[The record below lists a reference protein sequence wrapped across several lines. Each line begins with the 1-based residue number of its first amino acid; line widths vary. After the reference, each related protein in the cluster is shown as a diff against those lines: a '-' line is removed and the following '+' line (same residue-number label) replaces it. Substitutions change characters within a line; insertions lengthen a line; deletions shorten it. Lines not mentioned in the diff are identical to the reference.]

1 MANENVSRRTLLGGA
16 GAVAAGLGLTSIYA
30 VAPASAAGNRPPD
43 ATPRLPMRLLTR
55 HGLPDSTIDRIRAIS
70 GEITVVARPP
80 GGEWAAELARADAV
94 YGSVSGEEVGAAKSL
109 RWVQYNAAGVEH
121 LLSPQLVASD
131 VQVTNARGCHAS
143 QIAEHAFALLFGLT
157 RNVVPYARTASGRK
171 SGEMARPIE
180 LRGLTMGIV
189 GLGAIGRET
198 ARRAKGMDMRVLAID
213 EQPMFVERYR
223 MVDELHAPDW
233 LPEMLK
239 ATDVL
244 VIAAPHTPRSEGMIG
259 PTQLALMKPSAHLI
273 NVSRGKL
280 VQTEALLAALT
291 EKRLAGAGLDVTDP
305 EPLPDDHAL
314 WDQPNVIITPH
325 IAGQSQFT
333 EQRVQD
339 VLVENVR
346 RYANGLPLINLVDKQ
361 MGY

>member
-1 MANENVSRRTLLGGA
+1 
-16 GAVAAGLGLTSIYA
+16 
-30 VAPASAAGNRPPD
+30 
-43 ATPRLPMRLLTR
+43 MRLLTR
-55 HGLPDSTIDRIRAIS
+55 HGLPKSTTEQIAAIS
-70 GEITVVARPP
+70 PDITVI
-80 GGEWAAELARADAV
+80 ARADGETYARELPNANAI
-94 YGSVSGEEVGAAKSL
+94 YGSVSSDDVAAAENL

-121 LLSPQLVASD
+121 VLSPQLIASD
-131 VQVTNARGCHAS
+131 VQLTNARGCHAS
-143 QIAEHAFALLFGLT
+143 QIAEHVFALLFGLT
-157 RNVVPYARTASGRK
+157 RNVVAYARDGK
-171 SGEMARPIE
+171 SRVARPTE

-198 ARRAKGMDMRVLAID
+198 ARRARAMDMHVLAID

-223 MVDELHAPDW
+223 MVDEVHSPDW
-233 LPEMLK
+233 LGELLK
-239 ATDVL
+239 RSDVI

-259 PTQLALMKPSAHLI
+259 EAQFAQMKPTAQFI

-280 VQTEALLAALT
+280 VKTDALLAAL
-291 EKRLAGAGLDVTDP
+291 KGNRIAGAGMDVTDP
-305 EPLPDDHAL
+305 EPLPSNHAL

-333 EQRVQD
+333 EERVQE

-361 MGY
+361 LGY